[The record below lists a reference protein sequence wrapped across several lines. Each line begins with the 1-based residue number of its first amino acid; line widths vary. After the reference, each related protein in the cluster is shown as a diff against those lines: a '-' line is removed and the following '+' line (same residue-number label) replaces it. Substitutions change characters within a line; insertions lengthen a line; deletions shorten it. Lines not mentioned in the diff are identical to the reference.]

1 MKFTVIANDGQ
12 ALLTQDQLR
21 QQSEARGSMVRDQAG
36 PAADRP
42 SAFARMP
49 SGQLDPKGSA
59 GNSPRG
65 LQQMPSSIAR
75 MPSGQLDPKGSAGN
89 SPRGLH
95 RTASGASNASQGSER
110 IAAVRSSDST
120 RVSISQAD
128 GAAAAAEAG
137 SHHSSVHHKHRQRS
151 MMQKDLTRRSSVA
164 DRLKSVRG
172 MLAAAEDTG
181 MDDIQEDLPKP
192 AVAASEDVNADEP
205 IAEEPQL
212 AVN

>member
-1 MKFTVIANDGQ
+1 M
-12 ALLTQDQLR
+12 L
-21 QQSEARGSMVRDQAG
+21 RDQAG
-36 PAADRP
+36 PSADRP

-65 LQQMPSSIAR
+65 LQQMPSCIAR
-75 MPSGQLDPKGSAGN
+75 LPSGQLDPKGSAGN

-95 RTASGASNASQGSER
+95 RPASGASTASQSSER
-110 IAAVRSSDST
+110 IAAVRSSDSP
-120 RVSISQAD
+120 RVSISQAE
-128 GAAAAAEAG
+128 GAAAAAEVVG
-137 SHHSSVHHKHRQRS
+137 HHNSVHHKHRQRS

-172 MLAAAEDTG
+172 MLAAADDVGT
-181 MDDIQEDLPKP
+181 DDIQEDLPKP
-192 AVAASEDVNADEP
+192 AVAATEDVNADEP

-212 AVN
+212 ASN